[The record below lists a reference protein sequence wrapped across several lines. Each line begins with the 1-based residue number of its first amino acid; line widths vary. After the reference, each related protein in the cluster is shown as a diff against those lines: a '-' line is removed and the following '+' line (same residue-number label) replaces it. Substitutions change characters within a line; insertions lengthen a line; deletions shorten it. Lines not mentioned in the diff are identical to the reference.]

1 MSKTKES
8 CQRLKRAEEI
18 LAIDE
23 FVRRNGVSQWGVIQA
38 LEEIEISEPRKT
50 FCRSRRSIARSA

>member
-1 MSKTKES
+1 MRKTKES

-18 LAIDE
+18 RAIDE
-23 FVRRNGVSQWGVIQA
+23 FVRKNGVTPWSLKQA
-38 LEEIEISEPRKT
+38 LDEIEISEPRRT